1 MPLYPWCSIVSDLLG
16 ITSAFSGHVSSD
28 SPAIVEKWKQR
39 TKESM
44 RDYLPL
50 LQDLLEAPLMEE
62 NDYTARLSAEERV
75 TSLCRLIEHLLKVQE
90 KTSPCVV
97 VLEDAHLVDAQSL
110 ELLSRIAVD
119 CSSILVVVSTC
130 NTSLLPNA
138 LRQGQCCV
146 RHELEPLVE
155 QEVFILIQ
163 KLLDTQ
169 VVPQE
174 VQFLFRTARGN
185 PLFLEL
191 IAKDLKESGAINVAE
206 GVCSITGN
214 LSEIELK
221 SVAHMVKTKL
231 DRLPPNQQMV
241 LKVGEFFEV
250 FQKDLK
256 S

>member
-1 MPLYPWCSIVSDLLG
+1 
-16 ITSAFSGHVSSD
+16 
-28 SPAIVEKWKQR
+28 
-39 TKESM
+39 
-44 RDYLPL
+44 
-50 LQDLLEAPLMEE
+50 MEE
-62 NDYTARLSAEERV
+62 NDYTARLSAEERF

-163 KLLDTQ
+163 KLLDAQ
-169 VVPQE
+169 AVPQE